1 MKWEQRGIGRESWG
15 THAVYPR
22 PFMVVA
28 HLHNVGGNVCYEH
41 HPTTSKLQ
49 PDRTLI
55 TCLHTFPLSLF
66 FSLGPHFAPPPFLVS
81 QPDPGSS
88 MPRPMSLL
96 WVSAF
101 SLWPSCFSFG
111 PSPLWLQVKGASAP
125 KYTLSRSKE
134 GRESRWLNGSRE
146 REDEKQRR
154 VLSGTPERCG
164 QLGLGPGM
172 RTEKGHHDIGS
183 HLFAV
188 TH

>member
-66 FSLGPHFAPPPFLVS
+66 FSLGPHFAPPAF
-81 QPDPGSS
+81 PGLTA
-88 MPRPMSLL
+88 RPWLL
-96 WVSAF
+96 HAKTHVSA
-101 SLWPSCFSFG
+101 
-111 PSPLWLQVKGASAP
+111 
-125 KYTLSRSKE
+125 
-134 GRESRWLNGSRE
+134 
-146 REDEKQRR
+146 
-154 VLSGTPERCG
+154 
-164 QLGLGPGM
+164 LGLGIFSLA
-172 RTEKGHHDIGS
+172 EL
-183 HLFAV
+183 LFLWPQSFVAASERSICP
-188 TH
+188 